1 MSRFQTGA
9 LIDKLLFS
17 AMLAGILLAGFGG
30 LRYLDLSNQLADN
43 PAAQIHER
51 DEAVQVENTDA
62 GYSLMTA
69 DITRRRQLEEQ
80 YNMMIIG
87 GLGLALL
94 GLGWLGSDIVR
105 SRRKP
110 PSPDPLPP
118 KCGRAGGGV
127 ATCIVPE

>member
-110 PSPDPLPP
+110 PGPAP
-118 KCGRAGGGV
+118 GGVYTWGAGGG
-127 ATCIVPE
+127 

>member
-110 PSPDPLPP
+110 PSPVSVH
-118 KCGRAGGGV
+118 AGCV
-127 ATCIVPE
+127 SVMS

>member
-110 PSPDPLPP
+110 PSPDP
-118 KCGRAGGGV
+118 
-127 ATCIVPE
+127 